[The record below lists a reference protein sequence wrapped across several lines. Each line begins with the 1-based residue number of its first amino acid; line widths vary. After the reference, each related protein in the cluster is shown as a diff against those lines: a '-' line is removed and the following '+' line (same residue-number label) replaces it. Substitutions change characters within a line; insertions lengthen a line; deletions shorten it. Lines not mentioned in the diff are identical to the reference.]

1 VSLRRAPLIVLG
13 VVIFLVISFGVTRWL
28 TRENRER
35 DAVLHVL
42 SAQARGDDAA
52 MLSLIP
58 GCAASPRCRAQ
69 VASNARRLRRTGEV
83 KILTYDSGTKYAL
96 GDATGT
102 VRVAWDIGTSGDTVV
117 QCVTVHRGGAAFLG
131 GSVDLRAISAPI
143 ALEGSC
149 PG

>member
-1 VSLRRAPLIVLG
+1 VSQRRAPLI
-13 VVIFLVISFGVTRWL
+13 SFGATRWL

-35 DAVLHVL
+35 DAVLRAL
-42 SAQARGDDAA
+42 QAQAHGDAPA
-52 MLSLIP
+52 VLALLP
-58 GCAASPRCRAQ
+58 GCAGTPRCRAL
-69 VASNARRLRRTGEV
+69 VEANTRKLRRAGDV
-83 KILTYDSGTKYAL
+83 KILNYESGTRYAL

-102 VRVAWDIGTSGDTVV
+102 VRVAWDIGTRGDTVV

-143 ALEGSC
+143 SQEGSC

>member
-1 VSLRRAPLIVLG
+1 MSQRRAPLIALG

-35 DAVLHVL
+35 DAVLHAL
-42 SAQARGDDAA
+42 QAQARGDAPGVLA
-52 MLSLIP
+52 LLP
-58 GCAASPRCRAQ
+58 GCAATQRCRAL
-69 VASNARRLRRTGEV
+69 VHANARSLRRAGDV
-83 KILTYDSGTKYAL
+83 KILNYESGTRYAL

-102 VRVAWDIGTSGDTVV
+102 VRVAWDIGTRGDTVV

-143 ALEGSC
+143 PREGSC